1 MVYIL
6 IDSNIG
12 IPTRRVSRS
21 FDKVRILAESS
32 VDGPGDQET
41 RILGT
46 KGPSE
51 GPILMLYQAMTQ
63 SCRAVVLWCVN
74 VS

>member
-12 IPTRRVSRS
+12 IPTRGVSRR
-21 FDKVRILAESS
+21 FGKVRILVEICAE
-32 VDGPGDQET
+32 VPEDT
-41 RILGT
+41 HLRILGRNGLFMGT
-46 KGPSE
+46 
-51 GPILMLYQAMTQ
+51 ILMLYQAMTQ
-63 SCRAVVLWCVN
+63 SFRAVVLWCVS

>member
-12 IPTRRVSRS
+12 IPTRRVSRR
-21 FDKVRILAESS
+21 FDKVRIMAEICAE
-32 VDGPGDQET
+32 VPEDLHL

-63 SCRAVVLWCVN
+63 SFRAVVLWCVS

>member
-1 MVYIL
+1 MVE
-6 IDSNIG
+6 
-12 IPTRRVSRS
+12 VC
-21 FDKVRILAESS
+21 AE
-32 VDGPGDQET
+32 VPEDLHL

-63 SCRAVVLWCVN
+63 SFRAVVLWCVS